1 MKAARRFYVL
11 SKEESEFFEA
21 LCDAIV
27 PEGEDPK
34 VEPGANT
41 VGATSYIDSFLFSL
55 PDGAKQYF
63 REAIE
68 SLEEKC
74 VSKFRRR
81 FRDLTIPERNEV
93 LKEYYLDPKTRER
106 MFDLRSLALE
116 GYYSDYH
123 DPNYEGITAWQYVEF
138 GGRRISDLKKDWSFL
153 KVWKDHHSEQAKAGD
168 HTSAE

>member
-1 MKAARRFYVL
+1 MEADRRFYVL
-11 SKEESEFFEA
+11 SKEESEFFED
-21 LCDAIV
+21 LCDSIV

-41 VGATSYIDSFLFSL
+41 VGATSYIDSILFSL
-55 PDGAKQYF
+55 PDNAREYF
-63 REAIE
+63 RGAVE
-68 SLEEKC
+68 SLNQKC
-74 VSKFRRR
+74 VSEFHRR
-81 FRDLTIPERNEV
+81 FHELAIHERNEV
-93 LKEYYLDPKTRER
+93 LRAFYLDPKTREQ

-123 DPNYEGITAWQYVEF
+123 DPTYEGITAWEYVEF